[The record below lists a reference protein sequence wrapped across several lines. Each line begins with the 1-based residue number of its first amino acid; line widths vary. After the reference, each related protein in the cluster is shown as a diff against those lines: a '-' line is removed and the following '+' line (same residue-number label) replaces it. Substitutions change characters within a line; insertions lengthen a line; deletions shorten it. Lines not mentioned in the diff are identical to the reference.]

1 MERRFLEFP
10 GTHPFVGWRHH
21 APVPT
26 RAVAVVCGPIGSEYT
41 RAHRTVRHLADRLAA
56 AGIPAIRF
64 DYHGQGD
71 SPGDDLDPGRLAA
84 WRENIR
90 TAIHV
95 ARGGDSSLPVVL
107 VGVRVGATL
116 AAQVAADT
124 PVDTLVVWNP
134 VAKGRA
140 YAREIQ
146 AMAAAAAVA
155 QCAVPGAVE
164 SGGFVFSEETLA
176 DLRAVDL
183 AATTPRVRRVIWLA
197 RDDLSLDPAV
207 AIEWRSRGVEVRQ
220 EAVPGWSGMMAEHQF
235 TVVPEAALTELVASL
250 DLPEG
255 DSSLPPIA
263 SAPRGEAVAGARLV
277 AFDGLVAMLHLPP
290 GKISRA
296 TVVMFNAGAVHRVG
310 PSRIYVEM
318 ARRLAAEGHPV
329 LRLDLEGLGDS
340 ILAGEGRE
348 NHPYPPTATRDARA
362 ALAYL
367 KREHG
372 LDRFVL
378 LGLCSGAHTAF
389 RAALE
394 IEDARIEQVV
404 MINPLTFRWEEG
416 MGLETA
422 NRIYDELAYR
432 LSARD
437 PKRWLKLIKGEVN
450 FRRLFAVAASLPLKA
465 LRSHW
470 VAFCE
475 AVLPALAPPLARDL
489 QRLRRLGRPVA
500 FFVADGDPGERLLN
514 QGAPRT
520 ARRQLARGVITMMRI
535 GNADHTFSQLAP
547 RRALIGAVAK
557 ALVQPTVPRGAPALD
572 LRRTSPAR

>member
-56 AGIPAIRF
+56 AGVPAIRF

-90 TAIHV
+90 TAIHA

-183 AATTPRVRRVIWLA
+183 AAITPRARRVVWLA

-207 AIEWRSRGVEVRQ
+207 ALEWRSRGVEVRQ

-235 TVVPEAALTELVASL
+235 TVVPEAALAELVASL

-255 DSSLPPIA
+255 HFAMPAIA
-263 SAPRGEAVAGARLV
+263 PAPRGEPVAGARLV

-340 ILAGEGRE
+340 IRAGEGRE

-470 VAFCE
+470 IAFCE
-475 AVLPALAPPLARDL
+475 AVLPAFAPPLARDL

-557 ALVQPTVPRGAPALD
+557 ALVQPTVPRGAPAVD